1 MGRDLYDDSAAARAV
16 FDAADRVLGY
26 SLTAICFE
34 GPDEKLRRTEY
45 TQPAIFATSLACLAA
60 AIESGRITHRPAFT
74 AGHSLG
80 EYSALVAAGALR
92 LQDGLALLSRRAQL
106 MAEAGRTVVGTLA
119 AIIGLEEAAV
129 AEICKSTDV
138 DICNLNLPAQ
148 TVIGGTRPSVERAM
162 ELAKQRGASRV
173 QALNVSGAFHSRLM
187 RPAVEGL
194 RNAIAAAPISP
205 PAVPVIANANA
216 RPLTSGEQ
224 VRHELE
230 VQVATAVH
238 WHESVTLMAAGGV
251 HTFVEFGPGRV
262 LTGLVRR
269 IVPGANLAN
278 IATLKDVSVEVVS

>member
-1 MGRDLYDDSAAARAV
+1 
-16 FDAADRVLGY
+16 
-26 SLTAICFE
+26 
-34 GPDEKLRRTEY
+34 
-45 TQPAIFATSLACLAA
+45 
-60 AIESGRITHRPAFT
+60 
-74 AGHSLG
+74 
-80 EYSALVAAGALR
+80 
-92 LQDGLALLSRRAQL
+92 
-106 MAEAGRTVVGTLA
+106 VVGTLA